1 MTAIPPEAGVHAA
14 GQAIESIAPLLA
26 VVLPIIFSL
35 PLYLIGKIS
44 QKARD
49 ATAVGTALLS
59 FLLVVSLYPAISAG
73 KNAVYDAGFFFVGG
87 MKFYVDATGFLF
99 ALVTSFIWLLA
110 TIYSTE
116 YMKHEHAQERYF
128 AFFMLTLGANLG
140 VLMTGDLFS
149 LFIFFELLGLSSWVL
164 VVHAETPTAMNAG
177 KKYLFINIIGGLIT
191 LLGIF
196 LFYTTFGTLSISPI
210 LEKTF
215 ELGSMRYIIAVA
227 MLAGFAVKA
236 GMFPVHVWLPE
247 AHPVAPSPASALL
260 SGIMVKAGIYG
271 MIRTLLLLFS
281 PAKDIELW
289 HLMQGFGFVLLWL
302 GIFTIFVGGILA
314 LLQSNIKRLLA
325 YSTISQIGYI
335 VMDIGFALY
344 AGYEGTIPMSGAIMH
359 FMNHA
364 MYKSLFFLAA
374 GSIYFATHELDMHK
388 FGGLWKRMPV
398 TFLVFVIAILG
409 ITGAPF
415 FNGYISKSILFESI
429 SEAAKENSV
438 FSLAIVLFLLGS
450 SVTVAYQLKMLVMTF
465 FGEEKEASKHAKE
478 VPLPM
483 LLPMITIAAV
493 IITIG
498 VAPNFVISKFIAPI
512 AGGYTVNHELA
523 EELVHA
529 RFFNIHG
536 LQEFLGVSV
545 FGIFLF
551 SIAWQRKMLE
561 MQIPRYIG
569 VDYYYEKA
577 AQYFVWLIK
586 GAGTTLDNVV
596 DKAYVKE
603 SKKFLQATKTALEFD
618 KAVDKRYVKGSEK
631 LLEAAKTSVEVE
643 KAIEKGVIAAN
654 SRIEAYAPEEAKA
667 AHAAAHAHAYEPP
680 LRGETFLKEGERFA
694 SFDLKVIDGAVNMS
708 GRSGVKA
715 AFKTGGFDLSV
726 VDGAVNGVAEILH
739 VYGDWLRRAIT
750 GMVSDYA
757 TGVALGIILISII
770 VYITGAGA

>member
-1 MTAIPPEAGVHAA
+1 MTALPPEAGAHTAEAV
-14 GQAIESIAPLLA
+14 ESIAPLLA
-26 VVLPIIFSL
+26 AALPIIFAL
-35 PLYLIGKIS
+35 PVYLIGKLS

-49 ATAVGTALLS
+49 AAAVATALVS
-59 FLLVVSLYPAISAG
+59 FLLIASLYPAISTG
-73 KNAVYDAGFFFVGG
+73 RNAVYDAGFMFVGG

-99 ALVTSFIWLLA
+99 ALVTSFVWLLA

-116 YMKHEHAQERYF
+116 YMKHEHARDRYF
-128 AFFMLTLGANLG
+128 AFFILTLGANLG
-140 VLMTGDLFS
+140 VLVAGDLFS

-164 VVHAETPTAMNAG
+164 VIHAETPTAISAG
-177 KKYLFINIIGGLIT
+177 RKYLFINIIGGLIT

-196 LFYTTFGTLSISPI
+196 LLYTKLGTLSFSPL

-215 ELGSMRYIIAVA
+215 ELGNMRYIIAVA

-236 GMFPVHVWLPE
+236 GMFPVHIWLPE

-271 MIRTLLLLFS
+271 MIRVLLMLFS

-289 HLMQGFGFVLLWL
+289 HLMQGMGFVILWL

-335 VMDIGFALY
+335 VMGIGFALY
-344 AGYEGTIPMSGAIMH
+344 AGYEGTIAMSGAIMH

-374 GSIYFATHELDMHK
+374 GSIYFATHELDMRK

-409 ITGAPF
+409 ITGAPL
-415 FNGYISKSILFESI
+415 FNGYISKSLLFESI
-429 SEAAKENSV
+429 MHASKENPV
-438 FSLAIVLFLLGS
+438 FSLAVALFLLGS

-465 FGEEKEASKHAKE
+465 FGEEKEASRHAKE

-483 LLPMITIAAV
+483 LLPMLVLAV
-493 IITIG
+493 VILAIG
-498 VAPNFVISKFIAPI
+498 TAPNFVLSKLIVPISA
-512 AGGYTVNHELA
+512 GYTMNHELA

-529 RFFNIHG
+529 KFFNISG
-536 LQEFLGVSV
+536 IQEFFGVAV
-545 FGIFLF
+545 FGVFLF

-569 VDYYYEKA
+569 VDYYYEKI
-577 AQYFVWLIK
+577 AQYFIWMIK
-586 GAGTTLDNVV
+586 GAGTTLDSAV
-596 DKAYVKE
+596 DKAYVKG
-603 SKKFLQATKTALEFD
+603 SKKFLQATKAALEFD
-618 KAVDKRYVKGSEK
+618 KAVDKGYVKGSEK
-631 LLEAAKTSVEVE
+631 LLQAAKTSAEVE
-643 KAIEKGVIAAN
+643 KTIGKGVIAAT
-654 SRIEAYAPEEAKA
+654 SRMEAYAPEEAKA
-667 AHAAAHAHAYEPP
+667 AHTAAHAHAYEPP

-708 GRSGVKA
+708 GRGGVKA

-726 VDGAVNGVAEILH
+726 VDGIVNGVAEILH
-739 VYGDWLRRAIT
+739 VYGSWLRKAIT

-757 TGVALGIILISII
+757 AGVALGIILIGII
-770 VYITGAGA
+770 TYMISAGAL